1 MSEGTRILSNI
12 EWKGR
17 IRHLLILIIAILFGL
32 IVSSVAEAQCNCK
45 FTIPAG
51 SAYIYFDG
59 TAKGVLPGDVICVQG
74 GNIGSIQF
82 VNIRGAANNP
92 VIIRNCGGQAL
103 IGGPTVNNGIFF
115 NSSRYVHITG
125 TGDSGFTYG
134 LKIIQT
140 SLGSQ
145 GLAYAGLSSDIE
157 IDHMEIQKAGYAAIM
172 AKTDP
177 SKNCADVSAV
187 RPNFTL
193 YNVSIHDNYIHE
205 SGGEGIY
212 LGDSFYTGTLV
223 FCGSTQ
229 YCHEVRGVRIYN
241 NRFENTGRESIQV
254 GSGVSDVE
262 IYNNKIYNYGAGN
275 LNTQNGGVQLGV
287 GTAGRLYNNF
297 IKGGT
302 GPAIAVQGI
311 GGDYVYNNVI
321 VNPGQEAI
329 TVNTR
334 PTPLSTDIVN
344 KGYLGGVY
352 VVNNTIVNAASAAII
367 EYVNGAPGN
376 VLYNNLIVASSTVWD
391 KTYTTTDW
399 KRSNNIVIPLLANA
413 KFVNPGADDYHLSS
427 GSLAIDA
434 GTNVSAYGITS
445 DADRKSRP
453 AGASFDAGA
462 YEFIPS
468 QMPPIVNAGA
478 DVTLTLPSN
487 TIMLKGTASD
497 PDGTIAT
504 YAWTKQSGPAAIL
517 TNVATT
523 SLSLSGLV
531 SGTYVFRL
539 TVMDNSG
546 LTAFDEVTL
555 SVKAAGLPPVVNA
568 GPDKIL
574 TLPSNSFSL
583 TATASDPDGTIAAY
597 SWTKQSGPA
606 ATMSGTTTITL
617 FASNLLAGTYIFR
630 LTVTDNSAKTG
641 FDDVT
646 VTVNPAIVSTVLYR
660 INAGGDIIAD
670 TPINWG
676 ADTQLA
682 KSGYLGLSTANYT
695 CGTSVWPGSGNTT
708 GAPDAIFG
716 PNRYNAA
723 HLNVGPM
730 LWNFP
735 VTSGTYEVRLFFA
748 ETPYAG
754 GVKTAGA
761 RVFSIAMEGNT
772 VLTNYDIYGSVG
784 MGAAKKVFQVM
795 VTDGVLNMNF
805 IPVIGNPQVNGIEII
820 SLSGGSVPGART
832 NAVAGDENPLPATE
846 TTMDAYPNPFH
857 DTINVPFESEQP
869 TVSVSL
875 MDLGGREVHR
885 ETQNNV
891 TLLTLDLSAVSMP
904 NGIYILVVKLG
915 GKQFSQ
921 RVMRQ

>member
-51 SAYIYFDG
+51 SAYTYFDG

-487 TIMLKGTASD
+487 TIM
-497 PDGTIAT
+497 
-504 YAWTKQSGPAAIL
+504 
-517 TNVATT
+517 
-523 SLSLSGLV
+523 
-531 SGTYVFRL
+531 
-539 TVMDNSG
+539 
-546 LTAFDEVTL
+546 
-555 SVKAAGLPPVVNA
+555 
-568 GPDKIL
+568 
-574 TLPSNSFSL
+574 
-583 TATASDPDGTIAAY
+583 
-597 SWTKQSGPA
+597 
-606 ATMSGTTTITL
+606 
-617 FASNLLAGTYIFR
+617 
-630 LTVTDNSAKTG
+630 
-641 FDDVT
+641 
-646 VTVNPAIVSTVLYR
+646 
-660 INAGGDIIAD
+660 
-670 TPINWG
+670 
-676 ADTQLA
+676 
-682 KSGYLGLSTANYT
+682 
-695 CGTSVWPGSGNTT
+695 
-708 GAPDAIFG
+708 
-716 PNRYNAA
+716 
-723 HLNVGPM
+723 
-730 LWNFP
+730 
-735 VTSGTYEVRLFFA
+735 
-748 ETPYAG
+748 
-754 GVKTAGA
+754 
-761 RVFSIAMEGNT
+761 
-772 VLTNYDIYGSVG
+772 
-784 MGAAKKVFQVM
+784 
-795 VTDGVLNMNF
+795 
-805 IPVIGNPQVNGIEII
+805 
-820 SLSGGSVPGART
+820 
-832 NAVAGDENPLPATE
+832 
-846 TTMDAYPNPFH
+846 
-857 DTINVPFESEQP
+857 
-869 TVSVSL
+869 
-875 MDLGGREVHR
+875 
-885 ETQNNV
+885 
-891 TLLTLDLSAVSMP
+891 
-904 NGIYILVVKLG
+904 
-915 GKQFSQ
+915 
-921 RVMRQ
+921 